1 MAELLTRRAELAP
14 ASFDPQAGTVRCVWS
29 TGAGVL
35 RRDAAGPYREHL
47 SLDPGHVDLTH
58 LRGAPVLDTHR
69 NDALARVLGVVRE
82 VEADGREGRALIQF
96 SERPEVQPY
105 RRDVETGVIRG
116 VSIGYAVSAWREGRA
131 ADGTRT
137 RTATRWQPRE
147 ISFVPV
153 PADAGAC
160 VRSESELT
168 TEAAAAPAEQAQNDQ
183 AALNRAEVN
192 RQIRELAGLA
202 RVEQGVTDGLID
214 RGATVEQ
221 ARAELFDALVQRSA
235 GGQQIRHH
243 RVEMGASGDDPAV
256 RVERMAEALHCRI
269 NPAQRPS
276 EQARPYMHR
285 RVLELAGELLEG
297 RGERG
302 VRGMAPD
309 TLLQRAMHSTSDF
322 PALLQATGNR
332 VLLAAFTA
340 AASPLKSLARQT
352 TLSDFRAKT
361 SLRLSGI
368 GQLVEVNEHG
378 EIRHTTRA
386 ETKESYRLKTF
397 GRMFGLTRNAII
409 NDDLNGLGDFSTVA
423 GRAAAETE
431 NNELA
436 ALLAANAGSGV
447 NMDDGKSLFHAD
459 HGNKAASGSAITVAA
474 LAAARLAMRAQKDLD
489 GSTPI
494 AVSPKFLLVA
504 PAKETEA
511 EQVLASLA
519 AATIQDVNPFSGRLQ
534 LLIEPRFTGNAW
546 RIFADPATAPVLEYA
561 YLSSAQG
568 PQMASREGW
577 DVLGMEFRVVLDFGA
592 GVLDHRGAYLNPGA

>member
-14 ASFDPQAGTVRCVWS
+14 SSFDPQAGTVRCVWS

-35 RRDAAGPYREHL
+35 RRDAAGPFLEHL
-47 SLDPGHVDLTH
+47 SLDPAHVDLTR
-58 LRGAPVLDTHR
+58 LQGAPVLDTHR

-105 RRDVETGVIRG
+105 RRDVEQGVIRG
-116 VSIGYAVSAWREGRA
+116 VSIGYAVSEWREGKTP
-131 ADGTRT
+131 DGART
-137 RTATRWQPRE
+137 RTAVRWQPRE

-153 PADAGAC
+153 PADAGAS
-160 VRSESELT
+160 VRSEELNAET
-168 TEAAAAPAEQAQNDQ
+168 AAPAEQAQT
-183 AALNRAEVN
+183 RAEVN

-202 RVEQGVTDGLID
+202 RVDQSVTDGLID
-214 RGATVEQ
+214 RGVTVDQ
-221 ARAELFDALVQRSA
+221 ARAELFDALVQGGA
-235 GGQQIRHH
+235 GGQQIRHQ
-243 RVEMGASGDDPAV
+243 RIEMGSSHDDPVQRRAIM
-256 RVERMAEALHCRI
+256 EEALFCRI
-269 NPAQRPS
+269 TGAKPGDA
-276 EQARPYMHR
+276 ARPYMNVR
-285 RVLELAGELLEG
+285 TLDMGRQLLEL

-302 VRGMAPD
+302 LAMLGPD
-309 TLLQRAMHSTSDF
+309 ALLQRAMHTTSDF
-322 PALLQATGNR
+322 PQLLQSTGSR
-332 VLLAAFTA
+332 VLMAAFQA

-352 TLSDFRAKT
+352 TMSDFRAKT

-378 EIRHTTRA
+378 EIKHTTRA
-386 ETKESYRLKTF
+386 ETKESYRLRTF
-397 GRMFGLTRNAII
+397 ARMFALSRNAIV
-409 NDDLNGLGDFSTVA
+409 NDDLGAFGDFSTVA

-436 ALLAANAGSGV
+436 ALLTANSGNGV
-447 NMDDGKSLFHAD
+447 TLDDGKSLFHAD
-459 HGNKAASGSAITVAA
+459 HGNKAGTGTAITVPA

-489 GSTPI
+489 GVTPI
-494 AVSPKFLLVA
+494 AVAPKYLLVS

-534 LLIEPRFTGNAW
+534 MLVEPRFSGNAW